1 MKHSRQI
8 IYPINYFLIFKDFF
22 KKNKN
27 SVKEILLK
35 KITKILHYK
44 NNCFFVGRARSG
56 IYLLVKFFLEFNRP
70 KVAMSPFTI
79 PDVVNMVICA
89 GGIPVFVDFE
99 KKTTFLNVN
108 QLEFFFKKNDCSIL
122 ILTHYNINEK
132 NYLVIKNLC
141 TKYNVKL
148 IEDCAISMG
157 GKSNEVV
164 NIGSLCDG
172 AVYSFS
178 SFKFLNFFWGGLVYL
193 KDDMDFDKIK
203 YITKSWK
210 FLSFKDYLPSVI
222 SCIKFD
228 IFTSNYIFNYFTFNV
243 LQTTLNK
250 NQNLVNKQYAD
261 FEVGKLDHTYFTLPS
276 EVFYNE
282 LFRKIDN
289 FYFFQEKRLKNS
301 LIYYNL
307 LSKFSIPYNISEEL
321 IINSSCYNY
330 LIYSENKKNLRV
342 KLAKLG
348 FDTGFSMYQNSH
360 KFPRF
365 SKFEGY
371 SNEVDNLIDNSIVL
385 PTHYLITE
393 NYARQLS
400 QAVLSNYY

>member
-1 MKHSRQI
+1 
-8 IYPINYFLIFKDFF
+8 
-22 KKNKN
+22 
-27 SVKEILLK
+27 
-35 KITKILHYK
+35 
-44 NNCFFVGRARSG
+44 
-56 IYLLVKFFLEFNRP
+56 
-70 KVAMSPFTI
+70 
-79 PDVVNMVICA
+79 
-89 GGIPVFVDFE
+89 
-99 KKTTFLNVN
+99 
-108 QLEFFFKKNDCSIL
+108 
-122 ILTHYNINEK
+122 
-132 NYLVIKNLC
+132 
-141 TKYNVKL
+141 
-148 IEDCAISMG
+148 
-157 GKSNEVV
+157 
-164 NIGSLCDG
+164 
-172 AVYSFS
+172 
-178 SFKFLNFFWGGLVYL
+178 
-193 KDDMDFDKIK
+193 
-203 YITKSWK
+203 
-210 FLSFKDYLPSVI
+210 
-222 SCIKFD
+222 
-228 IFTSNYIFNYFTFNV
+228 
-243 LQTTLNK
+243 
-250 NQNLVNKQYAD
+250 
-261 FEVGKLDHTYFTLPS
+261 VGKLDHTYFTLPS

-330 LIYSENKKNLRV
+330 LIYSENKKDLRV